1 MTPQLV
7 LTWLYN
13 PTFGQNQISTGGG
26 QKDGISGRART
37 SMSRYNNW
45 CLLNVDAHHS
55 RPPTRKKITEGLFS
69 YFSIVMITLFQL
81 DSKIGQKRGFCANR
95 EGLRIYVKRD
105 ISKAVLLITETQ
117 FQKHFFVTNYPSK
130 VGKYHIRGL
139 FCPLKSVFW
148 SLLRLATQN
157 LLFSQFWNLVEWMF
171 TFTIIKF

>member
-1 MTPQLV
+1 MLMLTTPGPQQEKRSQRV
-7 LTWLYN
+7 
-13 PTFGQNQISTGGG
+13 
-26 QKDGISGRART
+26 
-37 SMSRYNNW
+37 
-45 CLLNVDAHHS
+45 C
-55 RPPTRKKITEGLFS
+55 FS

-157 LLFSQFWNLVEWMF
+157 LLFSQF
-171 TFTIIKF
+171 